1 MSKERSRAYPL
12 LHLEASQLATQEI
25 LLRLGPGA
33 YNREVIG
40 EVLGHANAFG
50 GPGARKIASLTQ
62 FGFLRR
68 AAGLYS
74 PTPLAQS
81 IIAAGESARR
91 DGSLETA
98 LRQPPLF
105 RSLLDVYEPQG
116 CIPQHL
122 ESILWRQHGI
132 TRRASHLASEN
143 FTKSAVYAGVL
154 GRDGTFVHK
163 TAAGRIALDEDSES
177 RVHGE
182 LRNDRTQTLAFALTG
197 GKIAKMTFPG
207 ALNLADMAIIRQ
219 QIDLIETQVSKLESN
234 R

>member
-1 MSKERSRAYPL
+1 MSKERSRAYPF

-25 LLRLGPGA
+25 LSRLGPGA

-40 EVLGHANAFG
+40 GVLGHANAFG

-74 PTPLAQS
+74 PTPLAQG
-81 IIAAGESARR
+81 IIGAGESARR
-91 DGSLETA
+91 DGTLETA

-105 RSLLDVYEPQG
+105 RSLLEVYEPQG
-116 CIPQHL
+116 CIPRHL
-122 ESILWRQHGI
+122 ESILWRHHGI
-132 TRRASHLASEN
+132 TRRASRLASEN
-143 FTKSAVYAGVL
+143 FSKSAVYAGVL
-154 GRDGTFVHK
+154 DRDGAFVQK
-163 TAAGRIALDEDSES
+163 AAGDRAVLDEGSENGTQ
-177 RVHGE
+177 GE
-182 LRNDRTQTLAFALTG
+182 LRGDRPQTLTFALTG

-207 ALNLADMAIIRQ
+207 ALNSADMAIIRQ
-219 QIDLIETQVSKLESN
+219 QIDLIEKQDSKPEMN